1 MRGRLPLVKG
11 VFLYFRIGVMV
22 SVATYRGITLFRHI
36 LRGVLFLLLGW
47 FMAIKR
53 VVIAGCRNYTNYE
66 EAKSFINNCISNV
79 RKDNT
84 IIIISGGCSGADK
97 IGEQYAKENG
107 FEVELF
113 TPEWDKYGR
122 SAGPKRN
129 KIMAEV
135 SDYVICFWD
144 GKSKGTKSM
153 INFAKLYDKPL
164 RIKKI

>member
-1 MRGRLPLVKG
+1 MWKIGR
-11 VFLYFRIGVMV
+11 
-22 SVATYRGITLFRHI
+22 VATSEDNTLFWAQPSGCAFFYYQGGI
-36 LRGVLFLLLGW
+36 
-47 FMAIKR
+47 MATKKI
-53 VVIAGCRNYTNYE
+53 VIAGCRNYTNYE

-84 IIIISGGCSGADK
+84 IIIISGGCRGADK
-97 IGEQYAKENG
+97 IGELYAKENG
-107 FEVELF
+107 FEVELY
-113 TPEWDKYGR
+113 TPEWDKYGI

-153 INFAKLYDKPL
+153 IDFAKMYDKPL